1 MFEKEFDFAA
11 FADFFAFFIDK
22 VLKAVFDVKDWLKE
36 TSKSFE

>member
-22 VLKAVFDVKDWLKE
+22 ILKSIFQTKDWLTVTADSLK
-36 TSKSFE
+36 